1 MRRVI
6 TGFNAT
12 NAAQGQRLG
21 FTYTEMTDS
30 GKTTSDNN
38 KGSMTVLSEE
48 AQSHIDWLKNSSMT
62 GLRNRENKRGS
73 TERR

>member
-30 GKTTSDNN
+30 GT
-38 KGSMTVLSEE
+38 
-48 AQSHIDWLKNSSMT
+48 
-62 GLRNRENKRGS
+62 
-73 TERR
+73 RRHRAILIG

>member
-21 FTYTEMTDS
+21 LRLQSSSESAHATEM
-30 GKTTSDNN
+30 
-38 KGSMTVLSEE
+38 
-48 AQSHIDWLKNSSMT
+48 
-62 GLRNRENKRGS
+62 
-73 TERR
+73 

>member
-21 FTYTEMTDS
+21 FTYTE
-30 GKTTSDNN
+30 KPPVTTT
-38 KGSMTVLSEE
+38 K
-48 AQSHIDWLKNSSMT
+48 AA
-62 GLRNRENKRGS
+62 
-73 TERR
+73 

>member
-38 KGSMTVLSEE
+38 KGSRTP
-48 AQSHIDWLKNSSMT
+48 H
-62 GLRNRENKRGS
+62 
-73 TERR
+73 RRSRIRMRQL

>member
-21 FTYTEMTDS
+21 FTYTEMTDT
-30 GKTTSDNN
+30 GKPPLTTT
-38 KGSMTVLSEE
+38 K
-48 AQSHIDWLKNSSMT
+48 AA
-62 GLRNRENKRGS
+62 
-73 TERR
+73 

>member
-48 AQSHIDWLKNSSMT
+48 AQSHIDWLKNLSMT
-62 GLRNRENKRGS
+62 GLRSRENKRDS

>member
-21 FTYTEMTDS
+21 LRLTHPVIIKSDREMVKRNFSTCR
-30 GKTTSDNN
+30 
-38 KGSMTVLSEE
+38 LS
-48 AQSHIDWLKNSSMT
+48 SIMPVMRKY
-62 GLRNRENKRGS
+62 
-73 TERR
+73 